1 MKMTNLDQ
9 FESIF
14 KSADKAVYA
23 YDRPTFERV
32 LVVTDLIEADARDIA
47 GRVRSFLAVIDKAG
61 TRWDTLSGDA
71 FDNVQVLLE
80 RIEDLKP
87 DLIVTYRHL
96 HSKAWQW
103 PYSLG
108 EYLDVMTQATSV
120 PVLALPHPDAQRA
133 LPHSVKDTDRV
144 MAITN
149 HLSGDNRLV
158 NMALAFTQPNGTC
171 WLTHVESQPVFERY
185 MDAISKISAIDTE
198 TARETLSEQLLKE
211 PRDFIAACQA
221 AINTQGLPVK
231 IEEVVT
237 MGRRVD
243 EYEELIA
250 KREIDL
256 LVLHTKDDDQLAM
269 HGAAYT
275 LAVELRGIPLLML

>member
-1 MKMTNLDQ
+1 MTKLDQ
-9 FESIF
+9 FESVF
-14 KSADKAVYA
+14 KSADKAVYT
-23 YDRPTFERV
+23 YDRPTFDRV
-32 LVVTDLIEADARDIA
+32 LLVTDLNEAEAADIA
-47 GRVRSFLAVIDKAG
+47 SRARSFLTAIDDAG

-71 FDNVQVLLE
+71 FGSVQTLLE
-80 RIEDLKP
+80 SIEERKP

-96 HSKAWQW
+96 HSEAWRW

-120 PVLALPHPDAQRA
+120 PVLVLPHPDADRA
-133 LPHSVKDTDRV
+133 LPHSIKDTDRV

-149 HLSGDNRLV
+149 HLTGDNRLV
-158 NMALAFTQPNGTC
+158 NMAVRFTEPGGTC
-171 WLTHVESQPVFERY
+171 LLTHVESQGVFERY
-185 MDAISKISAIDTE
+185 MDAISKIPALDTDVV
-198 TARETLSEQLLKE
+198 REVLAEQLLKE
-211 PRDFIAACQA
+211 PRDFIAACRA
-221 AINTQGLPVK
+221 EIDAQGLK
-231 IEEVVT
+231 IGIEEVVA

-243 EYEELIA
+243 EYGELIT

-269 HGAAYT
+269 HGAAYA

>member
-1 MKMTNLDQ
+1 MKLTLV
-9 FESIF
+9 ILRLA
-14 KSADKAVYA
+14 SALY
-23 YDRPTFERV
+23 
-32 LVVTDLIEADARDIA
+32 
-47 GRVRSFLAVIDKAG
+47 LAAIDDAG
-61 TRWDTLSGDA
+61 THWDTLSGDA
-71 FDNVQVLLE
+71 FDSVQALLE
-80 RIEDLKP
+80 RIENLKP

-96 HSKAWQW
+96 HSEAWQW

-133 LPHSVKDTDRV
+133 LPHSIKDTDRV

-149 HLSGDNRLV
+149 HLTGDNHLI
-158 NMALAFTQPNGTC
+158 NMALAFTKPGGTC

-185 MDAISKISAIDTE
+185 MDAVSKIPTIDTE

-211 PRDFIAACQA
+211 PRDFIVSCQV

-231 IEEVVT
+231 IEEIVT
-237 MGRRVD
+237 MGLRVD
-243 EYEELIA
+243 EYKELIA
-250 KREIDL
+250 VRNVDL

-269 HGAAYT
+269 HGAAYA